1 MEGSVTLFPDG
12 AADALRDRAT
22 VETRS
27 QRGGGA
33 LILSECWFRVV

>member
-1 MEGSVTLFPDG
+1 MEGAVTLSPDEM
-12 AADALRDRAT
+12 AT